1 MHNRFDLFEISL
13 CKIHYYPEH
22 SYSKNLIKV
31 ELELSNYGTKYDAKE
46 ATCVDKILKSEVDK
60 LGIDESEN
68 IPTYLSKLSG
78 IDT

>member
-1 MHNRFDLFEISL
+1 M
-13 CKIHYYPEH
+13 
-22 SYSKNLIKV
+22 
-31 ELELSNYGTKYDAKE
+31 SNYGTKYDAKE

-68 IPTYLSKLSG
+68 IPTYLSKLSS